1 MLCRRMQ
8 GANRTETGLEPR
20 NISDGSRF
28 LLVNLKPHGASFR
41 FVLPG
46 VRVEIPTQFTRSARI
61 EHSEQVVEVNCFR
74 EYS

>member
-1 MLCRRMQ
+1 MRCRRMQ

-20 NISDGSRF
+20 DISDGCRF

-46 VRVEIPTQFTRSARI
+46 FRVEIPTQFAMPARI
-61 EHSEQVVEVNCFR
+61 EHSEQVVEANGFR